1 MNSIKYC
8 LLLSLLL
15 ISSTCFPQ
23 SSASSSKASS
33 SVVFISSSSI
43 ASISSVSI
51 SSVAIAFT
59 AQAVLQGYFS
69 AEGLSPYVFPGQ
81 LKFSAM
87 DSQWVTPTAN
97 GWRNELKLKTKY
109 RKSMYETSEKLKAR
123 ISIQV
128 SPGAKTIFVQ
138 CHDGGAGA
146 LVKIFLSDMVEV
158 GNVNNIALDGIF
170 DVYARVKGTDGVERK
185 FPLGT
190 VKSGESFDFEY
201 QNDFG
206 QITVTAFGRVVRTM
220 VYDGS
225 AVYLKYGSYLQAQH
239 PVTQV
244 EVENPDDFATFYL
257 ANGITQDVIKFQ
269 NLTYTH
275 N

>member
-8 LLLSLLL
+8 QLLLLLL
-15 ISSTCFPQ
+15 ISSACFSQ
-23 SSASSSKASS
+23 SASNSSRAVSSTTSVAFSSTVRSSSASA
-33 SVVFISSSSI
+33 SSI
-43 ASISSVSI
+43 AI
-51 SSVAIAFT
+51 T
-59 AQAVLQGYFS
+59 YTTQAVLQGYFS
-69 AEGLSPYVFPGQ
+69 TEGLSPYVFPGQ
-81 LKFSAM
+81 LRFSAV

-123 ISIQV
+123 ITTQV
-128 SPGAKTIFVQ
+128 SPGAKTIIVQ

-146 LVKIFLSDMVEV
+146 LVKIFLADMVEA
-158 GNVNNIALDGIF
+158 GSINNIALDGIF
-170 DVYARVKGTDGVERK
+170 DVYARIKGTDGVERK

-190 VKSGESFDFEY
+190 VKPGESFDFEY

-206 QITVTAFGRVVRTM
+206 QITIIAFGRTVRTM
-220 VYDGS
+220 AYDGS

-244 EVENPDDFATFYL
+244 AVENPDDFATFYL

>member
-8 LLLSLLL
+8 QLLLLLL
-15 ISSTCFPQ
+15 ASSACFSQSSSSSSSALSSATSVAYSSTVRS
-23 SSASSSKASS
+23 SSASA
-33 SVVFISSSSI
+33 SSI
-43 ASISSVSI
+43 AL
-51 SSVAIAFT
+51 T
-59 AQAVLQGYFS
+59 YTTQAVLQGYFS
-69 AEGLSPYVFPGQ
+69 TEGLSPYVFPGQ
-81 LKFSAM
+81 LRFSAM

-123 ISIQV
+123 ITTQV
-128 SPGAKTIFVQ
+128 SPGAKTIIVQ

-146 LVKIFLSDMVEV
+146 LVKIFLSDMVEA
-158 GNVNNIALDGIF
+158 GSINNIALDGIF
-170 DVYARVKGTDGVERK
+170 DVYARIKGTDGVERK

-206 QITVTAFGRVVRTM
+206 QITIIAFGRTVRTM
-220 VYDGS
+220 AYDGS

-244 EVENPDDFATFYL
+244 AVENPDDFATFYL

>member
-8 LLLSLLL
+8 LLPFLLL
-15 ISSTCFPQ
+15 ISSVCFSQ

-33 SVVFISSSSI
+33 SVASVASSSI
-43 ASISSVSI
+43 ASISSVSF
-51 SSVAIAFT
+51 SSVAIAYT

-69 AEGLSPYVFPGQ
+69 TEGLSPYQLPGQ

-128 SPGAKTIFVQ
+128 SPGAKTIIVQ

-146 LVKIFLSDMVEV
+146 LVKVFLADMVEV
-158 GNVNNIALDGIF
+158 GNINNIALDGIF

-190 VKSGESFDFEY
+190 IKSGDSFDFEY

-244 EVENPDDFATFYL
+244 EVENPDNFATFYL

-269 NLTYTH
+269 NLTYIH